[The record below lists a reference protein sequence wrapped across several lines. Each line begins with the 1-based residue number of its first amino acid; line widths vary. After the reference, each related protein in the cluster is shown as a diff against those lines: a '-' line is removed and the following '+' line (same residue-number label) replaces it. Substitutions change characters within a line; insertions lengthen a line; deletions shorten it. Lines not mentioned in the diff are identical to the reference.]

1 MPWELANGCLA
12 TTASDTPF
20 ATAAPAPELAPNTQ
34 VCGQPRPGS
43 HTLGHRSHRYHQRD
57 RAPGSPASG
66 LRAAHADRGGG
77 RREAQSRR
85 ASGTFR
91 GGSGRRPRGGGAS
104 CLIIWFPRASEDAS
118 THSFHSLRPVNERGA
133 GGGGRARGGRV
144 VSLPRPPCRS
154 SRGTSV
160 AIPTGRRALRLEARA
175 PGARET
181 GRTQRGL

>member
-1 MPWELANGCLA
+1 MA
-12 TTASDTPF
+12 ASP
-20 ATAAPAPELAPNTQ
+20 
-34 VCGQPRPGS
+34 PRPV
-43 HTLGHRSHRYHQRD
+43 TLPSQQRLRRPSWPRTRRSADSLGLGRILWVTGATGTTKGIAPLGARPLAEG
-57 RAPGSPASG
+57 RAC
-66 LRAAHADRGGG
+66 RQG
-77 RREAQSRR
+77 RRTEGGPVQAGIRYLSRGEW
-85 ASGTFR
+85 ASAARR
-91 GGSGRRPRGGGAS
+91 GRLPPH
-104 CLIIWFPRASEDAS
+104 IWFPRASEDAS

-175 PGARET
+175 PGAREM

>member
-1 MPWELANGCLA
+1 MAASSPRPVTLA
-12 TTASDTPF
+12 TAP
-20 ATAAPAPELAPNTQ
+20 PAPELASNTQ

-43 HTLGHRSHRYHQRD
+43 HTLGHQSHRYHHSPLTPLMGSRPWE
-57 RAPGSPASG
+57 PG
-66 LRAAHADRGGG
+66 LWLQAAHAGSGGG

-91 GGSGRRPRGGGAS
+91 GGSRHRPRGGGPS
-104 CLIIWFPRASEDAS
+104 RLIIWFPRASEDAS

-154 SRGTSV
+154 SRGTSG
-160 AIPTGRRALRLEARA
+160 ASPTGRRALRLEARA
-175 PGARET
+175 PGVRET